1 MSKLKH
7 GLWVVALLAALAARP
22 VWAEDS
28 SAAAGWLND
37 LVAQIVA
44 VVVGEDAS
52 SGATPNSAAP
62 GDEME
67 LGEYVPVGG

>member
-1 MSKLKH
+1 MSKLKR
-7 GLWVVALLAALAARP
+7 GLWVVALLAALAATP
-22 VWAEDS
+22 VWAEES
-28 SAAAGWLND
+28 SDAASWLND

-44 VVVGEDAS
+44 VVVGENAPA
-52 SGATPNSAAP
+52 ATPNSAVS